1 VRPAGVVEVT
11 VSADTFAASATLALN
26 AVEFA
31 RRVVCPC
38 LLQFSRAMSSPSGAV
53 STLIGSS
60 VSRGHLSIL
69 TIDLRDVG
77 VYRPPNGKALRP
89 VL

>member
-1 VRPAGVVEVT
+1 
-11 VSADTFAASATLALN
+11 
-26 AVEFA
+26 
-31 RRVVCPC
+31 